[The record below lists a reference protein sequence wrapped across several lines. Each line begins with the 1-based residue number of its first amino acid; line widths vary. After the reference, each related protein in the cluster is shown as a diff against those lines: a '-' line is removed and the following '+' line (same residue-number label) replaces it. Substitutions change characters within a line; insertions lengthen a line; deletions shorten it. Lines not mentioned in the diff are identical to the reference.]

1 MSGGKAEKALE
12 TCDDKTQE
20 RNQSGADHTASRID
34 AARPTE
40 DRLMNKTVL
49 VTGADGFTG
58 GYVTRDLAVRGYRV
72 IGLTRRD
79 MPAAD
84 FPQCATLVSAD
95 LMDQPALEAIIGEAR
110 PDAVMHLAAI
120 SFVAHGDADAIYTTN
135 LNGTRHLLEALKR
148 THRPDSVLLASSAN
162 VYGNATPGAISEDAV
177 LAPANDYAVSKV
189 AMEFMAGLY
198 RDSLPLIVTRPFN
211 YTGVGQSENFLLP
224 KIVSHIRRGAESIEL
239 GNLDVARDFSDVR
252 MVAEAYRRLIE
263 NPAAVGQAVNICSG
277 KAHTLKEVIRMA
289 CDIAGREIEVRV
301 NPAFVR
307 ANEVRV
313 LQGDR
318 TRLDSVAP
326 DLPAYDLSD
335 TLRWMIEAP

>member
-1 MSGGKAEKALE
+1 
-12 TCDDKTQE
+12 
-20 RNQSGADHTASRID
+20 
-34 AARPTE
+34 
-40 DRLMNKTVL
+40 MNKTVL

-58 GYVTRDLAVRGYRV
+58 GYVTRDLAARGYRV
-72 IGLTRRD
+72 IGLTRRA

-84 FPQCATLVSAD
+84 FPHCAALVSAD

-110 PDAVMHLAAI
+110 ADAVMHLAAI

-148 THRPDSVLLASSAN
+148 THRPESVLLASSAN

-177 LAPANDYAVSKV
+177 LAPANDYAVSKL
-189 AMEFMAGLY
+189 AMEYMAGLY
-198 RDSLPLIVTRPFN
+198 RDSLPIIVTRPFN
-211 YTGVGQSENFLLP
+211 YTGVGQDENFLLP
-224 KIVSHIRRGAESIEL
+224 KIVSHIRRRADRIEL

-277 KAHTLKEVIRMA
+277 HAYTLKEVIRMA
-289 CDIAGREIEVRV
+289 CDIAGHEIEVRV

-307 ANEVRV
+307 ANEVKI

-318 TRLDSVAP
+318 TRFDSLAP
-326 DLPAYDLSD
+326 DLLAYDLSD

>member
-1 MSGGKAEKALE
+1 
-12 TCDDKTQE
+12 
-20 RNQSGADHTASRID
+20 
-34 AARPTE
+34 
-40 DRLMNKTVL
+40 MNKTVL
-49 VTGADGFTG
+49 ITGADGFTG
-58 GYVTRDLAVRGYRV
+58 GYVAHDLAARGYRV

-84 FPQCATLVSAD
+84 FPHCAGLYSAD
-95 LMDQPALEAIIGEAR
+95 LMDQPALEAIVSETR

-135 LNGTRHLLEALKR
+135 LIGTRHLLEALKR
-148 THRPDSVLLASSAN
+148 THRPESVLLASSAN
-162 VYGNATPGAISEDAV
+162 VYGNATPGAISESAV

-189 AMEFMAGLY
+189 AMEYMAGLY

-211 YTGVGQSENFLLP
+211 YTGVGQGENFLLP
-224 KIVSHIRRGAESIEL
+224 KIVSHIRRRAETIEL
-239 GNLDVARDFSDVR
+239 GNIDVARDFSDVR

-263 NPAAVGQAVNICSG
+263 NPAASGQTVNICSG
-277 KAHTLKEVIRMA
+277 RAYTLKEVIRMA
-289 CDIAGREIEVRV
+289 CDIAGHEIEVRV

-318 TRLDSVAP
+318 RRLEALAT
-326 DLPAYDLSD
+326 DLPAYDLGD